1 MFDFLKTVKHLKAL
15 KDGIAAKSIDDIQ
28 KAAGELAT
36 IFGYGNESEALNA
49 IIDAAQL
56 GEYVDVLN
64 ALGHFLQVLAKAIVG
79 PAEFRGKVV
88 DGEFVPEPKN
98 DPNNGAYLVCVR
110 ECFAMQDDVEAQLA
124 ELAA

>member
-1 MFDFLKTVKHLKAL
+1 MFDFLKTVRHLKAL

-56 GEYVDVLN
+56 GDYVDVLN
-64 ALGHFLQVLAKAIVG
+64 TLGHFLQVLAKSIVG
-79 PAEFRGKVV
+79 PVSFRGKVV
-88 DGEFVPEPKN
+88 DNEFIPEPKN
-98 DPNNGAYLVCVR
+98 DPLDGARLTCVQ

-124 ELAA
+124 ELAE